1 MGKYDDLM
9 AQYKKE
15 RQSKGVE
22 AIPSPLKGMLST
34 ANAATLGLGGQL
46 YSVAGGAIDAS
57 TGGDFSEGYANRRDL
72 IKSIEKSYKDEYPSL
87 SIGTQL
93 AASLPATIYNPLPLK
108 SSKIAL
114 SGGQKLAQLV
124 GNTGRVAATGAIYG
138 GVSGVGNSDAYDIG
152 GILADAQN
160 AAATGSVMGAV
171 SYPVALGIGGVG
183 RNIYQRTALG
193 QGALSGYGDKINNV
207 LGGGKIGG
215 GARDIYNR
223 TLGANSASNYADL
236 KVAEALMRDA
246 EGKTFRS
253 QNPSAV
259 INNAGNAASTRMG
272 KLPQGAP
279 LANASGGNLLDLT
292 DIAAITGGATKQ
304 AVSRKQHELMA
315 KEAERMTSSA
325 AKALGTGRPDYNE
338 TIEGFIQTA
347 KTKSAPYY
355 AQLNGYQYPI
365 DDELRTVIKRASPFF
380 GRSNLAATV
389 DDLGG
394 ATLRDALNPNT
405 RTISFDQ
412 LKILRQSLQSKE
424 DKFMTS
430 ISDKD
435 KDLGVRVSRLKN
447 ELTRKLDEL
456 SPKTPQGES
465 VHALASGAYA
475 GESKLRNAVENG
487 RLIFRED
494 AMNIRDS
501 LKTMSQSEKDAFRLG
516 VYQAIVDKTGRQ
528 SGRTELMNLYK
539 DPAIADRLKA
549 VFGKDYR
556 KFASKLAAEFEL
568 RKFQKVAGG
577 SQTATRQQGLND
589 LELSPLRDAS
599 EGAAALARGNVTGSM
614 NPLTR
619 LWQGVAVPE
628 SVRTNIGKTLLLE
641 GAPAQAK
648 LQSLNDLVQYIN
660 QQKQVNAMRFGS
672 TFGQFQGSNN
682 Q

>member
-1 MGKYDDLM
+1 MGEFDDLM
-9 AQYKKE
+9 AQY
-15 RQSKGVE
+15 RQEQQTQKAKQLS
-22 AIPSPLKGMLST
+22 APLRGAVSAANSGML
-34 ANAATLGLGGQL
+34 NFGDEIYGGLGGL
-46 YSVAGGAIDAS
+46 GALV
-57 TGGDFSEGYANRRDL
+57 TGGDVEQAYLENRDL
-72 IKSIEKSYKDEYPSL
+72 IRGIDKSFREEYPNTAL
-87 SIGTQL
+87 GTQL

-108 SSKIAL
+108 SSKVAL

-138 GVSGVGNSDAYDIG
+138 GVSGAGRSEADTVGGVLNDT
-152 GILADAQN
+152 QN
-160 AAATGSVMGAV
+160 AALTSAVMAGAT
-171 SYPVALGIGGVG
+171 YPVALGIGGVG
-183 RNIYQRTALG
+183 RNIYQRTPM
-193 QGALSGYGDKINNV
+193 
-207 LGGGKIGG
+207 GK
-215 GARDIYNR
+215 A
-223 TLGANSASNYADL
+223 SAANYADL

-259 INNAGNAASTRMG
+259 INNAGNTASTRMG

-279 LANASGGNLLDLT
+279 LANAGGSNLLDLT

-325 AKALGTGRPDYNE
+325 AKALGSGRPDYNE
-338 TIEGFIQTA
+338 TIEGFVQSA
-347 KTKSAPYY
+347 KAKSAPYY

-365 DDELRTVIKRASPFF
+365 DDELRNIIKRASPFF
-380 GRSNLAATV
+380 ARSDLAATV

-394 ATLRDALNPNT
+394 ATLTNALNPNT
-405 RTISFDQ
+405 KKISFDQ
-412 LKILRQSLQSKE
+412 LKLLRQSLQSSE
-424 DKFMTS
+424 DNYMTS
-430 ISDKD
+430 LTNKD

-619 LWQGVAVPE
+619 LWQGAAVPE

-672 TFGQFQGSNN
+672 TFGQFQGGN

>member
-1 MGKYDDLM
+1 MGEFDDLM
-9 AQYKKE
+9 AQY
-15 RQSKGVE
+15 RQEQQTQKAKQLS
-22 AIPSPLKGMLST
+22 APLRGAVSAANSGML
-34 ANAATLGLGGQL
+34 NFGDEIYGGLGGL
-46 YSVAGGAIDAS
+46 GALV
-57 TGGDFSEGYANRRDL
+57 TGGDVEQAYLENRDL
-72 IKSIEKSYKDEYPSL
+72 IRGIDKSFREEYPNTAL
-87 SIGTQL
+87 GTQL

-114 SGGQKLAQLV
+114 SGGQKLAQLA
-124 GNTGRVAATGAIYG
+124 GNTGRAAATGAIYG
-138 GVSGVGNSDAYDIG
+138 GVSGAGRSEADTVGGVLNDT
-152 GILADAQN
+152 QN
-160 AAATGSVMGAV
+160 AALTSAVMAGAT
-171 SYPVALGIGGVG
+171 YPGALGIGGVG
-183 RNIYQRTALG
+183 RNIYQR
-193 QGALSGYGDKINNV
+193 SPM
-207 LGGGKIGG
+207 GKG
-215 GARDIYNR
+215 
-223 TLGANSASNYADL
+223 SASSYADL

-253 QNPSAV
+253 QNPSAL

-279 LANASGGNLLDLT
+279 LANAGGSNLLDLT

-338 TIEGFIQTA
+338 TIEGFTQAA
-347 KTKSAPYY
+347 KIKAAPYY
-355 AQLNGYQYPI
+355 TQLQGVNLQI
-365 DDELRTVIKRASPFF
+365 DDDLRGILARSEPYFSK
-380 GRSNLAATV
+380 SNLRAKIDNV
-389 DDLGG
+389 GG
-394 ATLRDALNPNT
+394 ATLREALNPAA
-405 RTISFDQ
+405 
-412 LKILRQSLQSKE
+412 
-424 DKFMTS
+424 TS
-430 ISDKD
+430 IP
-435 KDLGVRVSRLKN
+435 LSRLDVLKQTLYDVEESAKRSGELGLSRSVSKLRN
-447 ELTRKLDEL
+447 ELTNKLDDL
-456 SPKTPQGES
+456 SPKTQQGDS
-465 VHALASGAYA
+465 IYKLARDAYG
-475 GESKLRNAVENG
+475 GEMQLKNAVENG

-619 LWQGVAVPE
+619 LWQGMAVPE

-672 TFGQFQGSNN
+672 TFGQFQEGN

>member
-1 MGKYDDLM
+1 MGKYADLV

-15 RQSKGVE
+15 RQSKGVD
-22 AIPSPLKGMLST
+22 AMPSPLKGMLST

-46 YSVAGGAIDAS
+46 YSVSSGAIEAAK
-57 TGGDFSEGYANRRDL
+57 GGEFSKGYQESRDL
-72 IKSIEKSYKDEYPSL
+72 IKSIEKSYKDEYPNL

-124 GNTGRVAATGAIYG
+124 GNTGRVAATGASYG
-138 GVSGVGNSDAYDIG
+138 GVSGAGNSDAYDIG

-171 SYPVALGIGGVG
+171 SYPIALGVGGVG
-183 RNIYQRTALG
+183 RNIYQRTPLG
-193 QGALSGYGDKINNV
+193 RG
-207 LGGGKIGG
+207 
-215 GARDIYNR
+215 
-223 TLGANSASNYADL
+223 SASSFADQ
-236 KVAEALMRDA
+236 KVAEALARSA
-246 EGKTFRS
+246 EGKTFKAS
-253 QNPSAV
+253 PEAAQAL
-259 INNAGNAASTRMG
+259 INNAGNRAATRLS
-272 KLPQGAP
+272 KLPQGTP
-279 LANASGGNLLDLT
+279 LAVAGGESTLDLL
-292 DIAAITGGATKQ
+292 DIAAISAGATKQ
-304 AVSRKQHELMA
+304 AVKDKQHILTG
-315 KEAERMTSSA
+315 KESERVINSA
-325 AKALGTGRPDYNE
+325 SKALGTGRPDYNE
-338 TIEGFIQTA
+338 TVEGFVQSA
-347 KTKSAPYY
+347 KAKSAPYY

-365 DDELRTVIKRASPFF
+365 DDELRTIIKRASPFF
-380 GRSNLAATV
+380 ARSNLAATV

-394 ATLRDALNPNT
+394 ATLTDALNPST
-405 RTISFDQ
+405 KFISFDQ
-412 LKILRQSLQSKE
+412 LKLLRQSLQSSE
-424 DKFMTS
+424 DNYMTS
-430 ISDKD
+430 LTNKD

-456 SPKTPQGES
+456 SPKTPHGDS

-475 GESKLRNAVENG
+475 GEMQLKNAVENG

-501 LKTMSQSEKDAFRLG
+501 LKNMTQSEKDAFRLG
-516 VYQAIVDKTGRQ
+516 AYQAIYDKAGRE
-528 SGRTELMNLYK
+528 GGVNELTKLFKNK
-539 DPAIADRLKA
+539 ATQDRLKA
-549 VFGKDYR
+549 VFGNDYR

-568 RKFQKVAGG
+568 KKFQRVAGG
-577 SQTATRQQGLND
+577 SQTAGRQQGLND

-619 LWQGVAVPE
+619 LWQGMAVPE

-672 TFGQFQGSNN
+672 TFGQFQGSDN

>member
-1 MGKYDDLM
+1 M
-9 AQYKKE
+9 AVLI
-15 RQSKGVE
+15 RG
-22 AIPSPLKGMLST
+22 
-34 ANAATLGLGGQL
+34 
-46 YSVAGGAIDAS
+46 ID
-57 TGGDFSEGYANRRDL
+57 
-72 IKSIEKSYKDEYPSL
+72 KSFREEYPNTAL
-87 SIGTQL
+87 GTQL

-114 SGGQKLAQLV
+114 SGGQKLAQLL

-138 GVSGVGNSDAYDIG
+138 GVSGAGRSEADTVGGVLNDT
-152 GILADAQN
+152 QN
-160 AAATGSVMGAV
+160 AALTSAVMAGAT
-171 SYPVALGIGGVG
+171 YPVALGIGGVG
-183 RNIYQRTALG
+183 RNIYQRTPLG
-193 QGALSGYGDKINNV
+193 KG
-207 LGGGKIGG
+207 
-215 GARDIYNR
+215 
-223 TLGANSASNYADL
+223 SASSYADL

-259 INNAGNAASTRMG
+259 INNAGNAASTRIG

-279 LANASGGNLLDLT
+279 LANAGGSNLLDLT

-338 TIEGFIQTA
+338 TIEGFTQAA
-347 KTKSAPYY
+347 KIKAAPYY
-355 AQLNGYQYPI
+355 TQLQGVNLQI
-365 DDELRTVIKRASPFF
+365 DDDLRGILARSEPYFSK
-380 GRSNLAATV
+380 SNLRAKIDNV
-389 DDLGG
+389 GG
-394 ATLRDALNPNT
+394 ATLREALNPAA
-405 RTISFDQ
+405 
-412 LKILRQSLQSKE
+412 
-424 DKFMTS
+424 TS
-430 ISDKD
+430 IP
-435 KDLGVRVSRLKN
+435 LSRLDVLKQTLYDVEESAKRSGELGLSRSVSKLRN
-447 ELTRKLDEL
+447 ELTNKLDDL
-456 SPKTPQGES
+456 SPKTQQGDS
-465 VHALASGAYA
+465 IYKLARDAYG
-475 GESKLRNAVENG
+475 GEMQLKNAVENG

-619 LWQGVAVPE
+619 LWQGMAVPE

-672 TFGQFQGSNN
+672 TFGQFQGGN

>member
-1 MGKYDDLM
+1 MGKYADLV
-9 AQYKKE
+9 AQYKQEQQTQKAK
-15 RQSKGVE
+15 QLS
-22 AIPSPLKGMLST
+22 APLRGAVSAANSAML
-34 ANAATLGLGGQL
+34 NWGDELYGGLGALGAAVTGNDVGQA
-46 YSVAGGAIDAS
+46 YQ
-57 TGGDFSEGYANRRDL
+57 ENRDL
-72 IKSIEKSYKDEYPSL
+72 IRGIDTSFREEYPNTAL
-87 SIGTQL
+87 GTQL

-108 SSKIAL
+108 TSNLAL
-114 SGGQKLAQLV
+114 TGLQKTGQLLA
-124 GNTGRVAATGAIYG
+124 NTGRVAATGAIYG
-138 GVSGVGNSDAYDIG
+138 GVSGAGRSEADTTNGVLN
-152 GILADAQN
+152 DAQN
-160 AAATGSVMGAV
+160 AALTSAIIGGA

-183 RNIYQRTALG
+183 RNIYQRTPLG
-193 QGALSGYGDKINNV
+193 RG
-207 LGGGKIGG
+207 
-215 GARDIYNR
+215 
-223 TLGANSASNYADL
+223 SASSFADQ
-236 KVAEALMRDA
+236 KVAEALARSA
-246 EGKTFRS
+246 EGKTFKAS
-253 QNPSAV
+253 PEAAQAL
-259 INNAGNAASTRMG
+259 INNAGNRAATRLG
-272 KLPQGAP
+272 KLPQGTP
-279 LANASGGNLLDLT
+279 LAVAGGESTLDLL
-292 DIAAITGGATKQ
+292 DIAAISAGATKQ
-304 AVSRKQHELMA
+304 AVKDKQHLLA
-315 KEAERMTSSA
+315 GKESERVVSSA

-338 TIEGFIQTA
+338 TIEGFIQSA
-347 KTKSAPYY
+347 KAKSAPYY

-365 DDELRTVIKRASPFF
+365 DDELRTIIKRASPFF
-380 GRSNLAATV
+380 ARSNLAATV

-394 ATLRDALNPNT
+394 ATLTDALNPST
-405 RTISFDQ
+405 KFISFDQ
-412 LKILRQSLQSKE
+412 LKLLRQSLQSSE
-424 DKFMTS
+424 DNYMTS
-430 ISDKD
+430 LTNKD

-456 SPKTPQGES
+456 SPKTPHGDS

-475 GESKLRNAVENG
+475 GEMQLKNAVENG

-501 LKTMSQSEKDAFRLG
+501 LKNMTQSEKDAFRLG
-516 VYQAIVDKTGRQ
+516 AYQAIYDKAGRE
-528 SGRTELMNLYK
+528 GGVNELTKLFKNK
-539 DPAIADRLKA
+539 ATQDRLKA

-619 LWQGVAVPE
+619 LWQGMAVPE

-672 TFGQFQGSNN
+672 TFGQFQGGNP
-682 Q
+682 